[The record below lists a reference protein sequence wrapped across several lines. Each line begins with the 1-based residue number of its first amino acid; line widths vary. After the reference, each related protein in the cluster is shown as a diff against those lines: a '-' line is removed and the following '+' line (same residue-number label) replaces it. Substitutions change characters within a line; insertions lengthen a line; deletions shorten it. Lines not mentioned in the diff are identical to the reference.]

1 MHKSIYIPF
10 LLIVLFDMT
19 HTARGQS
26 IYLDNIDNN
35 TSAVKKAGVSK
46 EFIYVFEI
54 KKDKLRDSG
63 IAVVI
68 TYDTSGCVVSSER
81 YDLPFDP
88 KAKTIYYY
96 NDRLKLIKMA
106 TSYSKQTPATVEI
119 AYDSVGRE
127 IFRSEY
133 SRFRRLI
140 EWKEYNEMGKLHLV
154 YNKFNNSK
162 RYLHRKYY
170 YSPIGRLQRLES
182 FDEFGR
188 WTYTERIEFGRHSLE
203 LNVFLENPLL
213 KKLNHTSWFNKDQQL
228 VKRRYY
234 QDNAEQ
240 YSDHYYK
247 YNADGTI
254 AEWAVYSDGKLV
266 SLKRHHY
273 YYFD

>member
-133 SRFRRLI
+133 SRFRRL
-140 EWKEYNEMGKLHLV
+140 W
-154 YNKFNNSK
+154 FTTNSIILK
-162 RYLHRKYY
+162 DTSTESIITHR
-170 YSPIGRLQRLES
+170 L
-182 FDEFGR
+182 D
-188 WTYTERIEFGRHSLE
+188 
-203 LNVFLENPLL
+203 
-213 KKLNHTSWFNKDQQL
+213 DC
-228 VKRRYY
+228 
-234 QDNAEQ
+234 
-240 YSDHYYK
+240 SDWRAST
-247 YNADGTI
+247 NSVAGLIPSASNSVGI
-254 AEWAVYSDGKLV
+254 AWS
-266 SLKRHHY
+266 
-273 YYFD
+273 

>member
-106 TSYSKQTPATVEI
+106 TLLLKILPKQRQKQEIQLLIVYFKILKIQEMQLLMLKVEPKN
-119 AYDSVGRE
+119 
-127 IFRSEY
+127 
-133 SRFRRLI
+133 LC
-140 EWKEYNEMGKLHLV
+140 
-154 YNKFNNSK
+154 
-162 RYLHRKYY
+162 
-170 YSPIGRLQRLES
+170 
-182 FDEFGR
+182 
-188 WTYTERIEFGRHSLE
+188 
-203 LNVFLENPLL
+203 VFLVV
-213 KKLNHTSWFNKDQQL
+213 KKTYNYLMVLTNNYLN
-228 VKRRYY
+228 
-234 QDNAEQ
+234 
-240 YSDHYYK
+240 
-247 YNADGTI
+247 
-254 AEWAVYSDGKLV
+254 
-266 SLKRHHY
+266 
-273 YYFD
+273 

>member
-1 MHKSIYIPF
+1 MHKPITIPF
-10 LLIVLFDMT
+10 LLIVLFDLANA
-19 HTARGQS
+19 ARGQS
-26 IYLDNIDNN
+26 IYLDNIDNK

-63 IAVVI
+63 IAAVI
-68 TYDTSGCVVSSER
+68 NYDTSGCIVSSER
-81 YDLPFDP
+81 YDLPNDP

-96 NDRLKLIKMA
+96 NDQLKLIKMA
-106 TSYSKQTPATVEI
+106 ITYSRQTPTTVEI

-127 IFRSEY
+127 LFRSEY
-133 SRFRRLI
+133 SRFRRFI
-140 EWKEYNEMGKLHLV
+140 EWKEYNEIGKLHLV
-154 YNKFNNSK
+154 YNKINNNK

-170 YSPIGRLQRLES
+170 YSPNGRLQRLES
-182 FDEFGR
+182 FDEYGR
-188 WTYTERIEFGRHSLE
+188 WSYTERIEFGRDSLE
-203 LNVFLENPLL
+203 LNLFLENPVL
-213 KKLNHTSWFNKDQQL
+213 KKLNHTSWFNRENQL

-234 QDNAEQ
+234 LDNAEQ
-240 YSDHYYK
+240 YNDHYYR

-254 AEWAVYSDGKLV
+254 AEWAVYSNGKLF